1 MDIVRYIAG
10 GLIALFGAYIIVGT
24 YITLFTKIFTKKEG
38 GMSLVPLIAPLA
50 FVGGV
55 AITPL
60 PFSHWLWL
68 AFFVDL
74 NTIGYV
80 IQPFLPSPPEDG

>member
-10 GLIALFGAYIIVGT
+10 GLIALFGAYIMIST
-24 YITLFTKIFTKKEG
+24 YITLFTKKEG
-38 GMSLVPLIAPLA
+38 GMSFVPLIAPLA

-68 AFFVDL
+68 AFLFDL
-74 NTIGYV
+74 NTIAIPGYAV
-80 IQPFLPSPPEDG
+80 SLFLPPPSEDE

>member
-1 MDIVRYIAG
+1 MDIVGYIAG
-10 GLIALFGAYIIVGT
+10 GFIALFGAYIIVIT
-24 YITLFTKIFTKKEG
+24 YVGLFTKKEG

-50 FVGGV
+50 VVGGV

-68 AFFVDL
+68 AFLVDL
-74 NTIGYV
+74 NSLAIPSTV
-80 IQPFLPSPPEDG
+80 KFLFSSSSPEDD

>member
-10 GLIALFGAYIIVGT
+10 GLIALFGAYIMIST
-24 YITLFTKIFTKKEG
+24 YITLFTKKEG
-38 GMSLVPLIAPLA
+38 GMSFVPLIAPLA

-68 AFFVDL
+68 AFLVDL
-74 NTIGYV
+74 NSLAIPSTV
-80 IQPFLPSPPEDG
+80 KFLFSSSPPEDE